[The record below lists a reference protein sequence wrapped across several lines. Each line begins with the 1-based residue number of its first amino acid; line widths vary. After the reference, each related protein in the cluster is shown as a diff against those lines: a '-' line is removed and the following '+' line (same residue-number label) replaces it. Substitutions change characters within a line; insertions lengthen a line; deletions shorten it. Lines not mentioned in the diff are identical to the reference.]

1 MGCAAVIEL
10 TSAPGSLMLKGQAT
24 RTEARELARLLLDTV
39 DACQNGAVAFDW
51 SGLDAIDLAGA
62 QVLIAFKRSVAPG
75 NLHWGPCAPAVLSYL
90 QSCGLASLF
99 FES

>member
-10 TSAPGSLMLKGQAT
+10 TGAPSSLTLRGQAT
-24 RTEARELARLLLDTV
+24 RAEARELARLLLDQIE
-39 DACQNGAVAFDW
+39 ACQNGVVAFDW

-90 QSCGLASLF
+90 KSCGLASLLV
-99 FES
+99 ES

>member
-10 TSAPGSLMLKGQAT
+10 TSAPGSLMLRGQAT
-24 RTEARELARLLLDTV
+24 RAEAGELARLLLDQI

-51 SGLDAIDLAGA
+51 SGLETIDLAGA

-75 NLHWGPCAPAVLSYL
+75 HLHWGPCAPAVLSYL
-90 QSCGLASLF
+90 KSCGLVGLLV
-99 FES
+99 ES